1 METAPK
7 KNLRDAY
14 KDALLSLGESHP
26 DLYVLDAD
34 VGSSTRGAGFGQR
47 YPERWLNVG
56 VAEQNL
62 VLAAAGMA
70 IGGRRV
76 FAAAYSSFLV
86 GRAYEQIRSAIA
98 IPGVPVHLV
107 GSHAGITAGE
117 DGATHQML
125 EDIALMRA
133 LPDMAVLVPADYT
146 SAVALLR
153 RVADLKKPSYIR
165 LGRGEQPLIYPP
177 GDAGFRIGGGR
188 LLRDGDQIT
197 ICACGIMVDEALKAA
212 EILDQQDISAEV
224 IDCYSL
230 APFPARLVSSSLQ
243 RTGCCVTAEEHFLPG
258 GLFEAV
264 AGLAAREY
272 PVPVQPVGITT
283 GFGQS
288 GSAEELREYY
298 GLTAAR
304 IVSAAILSWTM
315 RRPASDKIPSKITVE
330 TEGKRPDEN

>member
-1 METAPK
+1 MEAIPK
-7 KNLRDAY
+7 KSLREAY

-26 DLYVLDAD
+26 DLVVLDAD
-34 VGSSTRGAGFGQR
+34 VGSSTRGAHFGKR
-47 YPERWLNVG
+47 YPERYLNVG
-56 VAEQNL
+56 AAEQNL

-70 IGGRRV
+70 LGGHRV
-76 FAAAYSSFLV
+76 FAAAYASFLV
-86 GRAYEQIRSAIA
+86 GRAWEQIRSSIA

-107 GSHAGITAGE
+107 GSHAGITVGE

-133 LPDMAVLVPADYT
+133 LPDMTVLVPADYT
-146 SAVALLR
+146 SALALLR
-153 RVADLKKPSYIR
+153 RVVDLKKPSYTR
-165 LGRGEQPLIYPP
+165 LGRSEQSLVYAP

-188 LLRDGDQIT
+188 ILRDGNQIT
-197 ICACGIMVDEALKAA
+197 ICACGIMVEEALKAA

-258 GLFEAV
+258 GLFETV

-272 PVPVQPVGITT
+272 PVPVQPVGVTT

-288 GSAEELREYY
+288 GSAAELQEYY

-304 IVSAAILSWTM
+304 IVSAAVLSWTM
-315 RRPASDKIPSKITVE
+315 RRPAPRKIDTE